1 MEVTVDWRAKVELF
15 EQMRREYEHGEG
27 TIRGVARKF
36 GVHRRMVREALA
48 SSLPARRK
56 AAERACPKLG
66 AVKDFIDAILESD
79 RKAPRKQRH
88 TAHRIHQRLKAELPH
103 CDVSESTVRRY
114 VGKRKHA
121 MGCAARETFVPQSYD
136 WGVEAQADWYEAEAE
151 LEGERCTL
159 QVFSLRSMA
168 SGAAFHRAYRRAT
181 QQAFLEG
188 HEWAFRYFGGV
199 FRQVR
204 YDNLKSAVK
213 KILRGYQREET
224 ARFIAFRSHWGF
236 TAEFCNPGRGNEK
249 GGVEG
254 EIGYFRRNHWT
265 PVPQA
270 HSLEELNQ
278 FLEAACCQDE
288 GRHIQGREA
297 CVGAA
302 LVLEREHLL
311 PLPGEGFE
319 LVETSFPE
327 VDTKGCVKVRMNRYS
342 VPVKAGTRVQVKA
355 QPAAI
360 EVWQDGT
367 CIARHERC
375 YERGQQI
382 LNLEHYL
389 EVLER
394 KPGALAGSTPL
405 AQWREQGRW
414 PASFDR
420 LWQELMR
427 RQGKAEGTR
436 QMIRLLQLGK
446 AQGYAKLQTAAES
459 ALAWGCGDE
468 AAVRYLLLTAP
479 ASRPPQEAL
488 EVGWLDRYARPQ
500 PQVNEY
506 DQLLAAEVQR

>member
-1 MEVTVDWRAKVELF
+1 
-15 EQMRREYEHGEG
+15 
-27 TIRGVARKF
+27 
-36 GVHRRMVREALA
+36 
-48 SSLPARRK
+48 
-56 AAERACPKLG
+56 
-66 AVKDFIDAILESD
+66 
-79 RKAPRKQRH
+79 
-88 TAHRIHQRLKAELPH
+88 
-103 CDVSESTVRRY
+103 
-114 VGKRKHA
+114 
-121 MGCAARETFVPQSYD
+121 
-136 WGVEAQADWYEAEAE
+136 
-151 LEGERCTL
+151 
-159 QVFSLRSMA
+159 
-168 SGAAFHRAYRRAT
+168 
-181 QQAFLEG
+181 
-188 HEWAFRYFGGV
+188 
-199 FRQVR
+199 
-204 YDNLKSAVK
+204 
-213 KILRGYQREET
+213 
-224 ARFIAFRSHWGF
+224 
-236 TAEFCNPGRGNEK
+236 
-249 GGVEG
+249 
-254 EIGYFRRNHWT
+254 
-265 PVPQA
+265 
-270 HSLEELNQ
+270 LEELNQ
-278 FLEAACCQDE
+278 FLEAACRQDE

-297 CVGAA
+297 CVGTA

-327 VDTKGCVKVRMNRYS
+327 VDSKGCVKVRTNRYS
-342 VPVKAGTRVQVKA
+342 VPVKAGITVQVKV

-360 EVWQDGT
+360 EVWQDGA

-405 AQWREQGRW
+405 ARWREQGRW
-414 PASFDR
+414 PASFDQ

-446 AQGYAKLQTAAES
+446 TQGYAKLQTAAES

>member
-1 MEVTVDWRAKVELF
+1 VDWRAKVELF
-15 EQMRREYEHGEG
+15 EQLRREYEHGEG
-27 TIRGVARKF
+27 TIRGVARQF
-36 GVHRRMVREALA
+36 GVHRRMVREALGSA
-48 SSLPARRK
+48 LPAKRK
-56 AAERACPKLG
+56 RPERKCPKLG
-66 AVKDFIDAILESD
+66 PVRHFIEAILEAD

-88 TAHRIHQRLKAELPH
+88 TAHRIHSRLKAEIPH

-114 VGKRKHA
+114 VGRWKRA
-121 MGCAARETFVPQSYD
+121 MGWAARETFVPQSYD
-136 WGVEAQADWYEAEAE
+136 WGQEAQADWYEAEAE

-181 QQAFLEG
+181 QQAFLEA
-188 HEWAFRYFGGV
+188 HEGAFRYFGGV

-213 KILRGYQREET
+213 KILRGYQRDET

-236 TAEFCNPGRGNEK
+236 AAEFCNPGRGNEK
-249 GGVEG
+249 GGIEG
-254 EIGYFRRNHWT
+254 EAGYFRRNHWT

-270 HSLEELNQ
+270 RSLEELNQ
-278 FLEAACCQDE
+278 FLEAACRQDE

-297 CVGAA
+297 CVGADLA
-302 LVLEREHLL
+302 LEREHLL

-319 LVETSFPE
+319 LVETSFPV
-327 VDTKGCVKVRMNRYS
+327 VDSKGCVRVRTNWYS
-342 VPVKAGTRVQVKA
+342 VPVKAGTTVQVKVR
-355 QPAAI
+355 PASI
-360 EVWQDGT
+360 EIWQDRA
-367 CIARHERC
+367 CVACHERC

-427 RQGKAEGTR
+427 RQGKGEGTR

-446 AQGYAKLQTAAES
+446 AKGYAKLQSAAES
-459 ALAWGCGDE
+459 ALALGCGDE
-468 AAVRYLLLTAP
+468 AAVRYLLLTEP
-479 ASRPPQEAL
+479 IGRPPQECL
-488 EVGWLDRYARPQ
+488 EVGWLDRYERPQ

-506 DQLLAAEVQR
+506 DQLLVAEGQR